1 LTESFGIS
9 TGVLEGVPEGW
20 IGSKHG
26 SHSHIPGVAAAAP
39 DGANPTPETSLPC
52 IRGKTAVSS
61 RNPQFSFQKLSCQSN
76 APNLK

>member
-39 DGANPTPETSLPC
+39 DGANQTPETSRPC

-61 RNPQFSFQKLSCQSN
+61 RNPQFSFEKAFVPKQR
-76 APNLK
+76 P